1 MLSDNKV
8 KHSGDTPG
16 DHLVLGGQD
25 DDCPQMCGEWFS
37 SLYVLSLSSSH
48 TVPEYFLFL
57 AGLLFAYVLK
67 GGSNCILSLSTGPDP
82 GWLVNLCCPD
92 QLV

>member
-8 KHSGDTPG
+8 KHSGDASV
-16 DHLVLGGQD
+16 DRLVLGGQD

-37 SLYVLSLSSSH
+37 SLCFLSVSSSH
-48 TVPEYFLFL
+48 TVPEYFLFPT
-57 AGLLFAYVLK
+57 GLLFAYALK
-67 GGSNCILSLSTGPDP
+67 GGSNRILSLSTEPDP